1 MCFDMKLS
9 CLALLGILFH
19 LLFIPNARAQQ
30 SSDSILY
37 ASAVSNLQQVY
48 FNEIGDNAQ
57 IYHGAEYIRNGQ
69 KVIGFPYYGSD
80 SLYTGSISYQG
91 SLYTNIKL
99 TYNLMSDEVIIHNYP
114 RNAFIVL
121 SPEKVDSFT
130 LDSRSFLPLKSK
142 NSTGLPGDGFYEQL
156 LKGDPGLYLKMEKR
170 LLSGS
175 GSEEPKI
182 VQYNT
187 YLIKLRNV
195 YYPVDGKKALLEIFK
210 DQQDALK
217 KYIRANK
224 FNFKKEME
232 PSLIQITSYY
242 SQLKH

>member
-1 MCFDMKLS
+1 MKLS
-9 CLALLGILFH
+9 CLALLGVLFQF
-19 LLFIPNARAQQ
+19 LFIPKTRAQQ

-37 ASAVSNLQQVY
+37 TSAVSALQQVY

-57 IYHGAEYIRNGQ
+57 IYHGVEYIRNGQ
-69 KVIGFPYYGSD
+69 KVNGFPYYGSD

-91 SLYTNIKL
+91 SIYANIKL
-99 TYNLMSDEVIIHNYP
+99 TYNLMSDEVIIRNYP
-114 RNAFIVL
+114 HSAFIVL
-121 SPEKVDSFT
+121 SAEKVDSFT
-130 LDSRSFLPLKSK
+130 IDSRSFLPLKSR
-142 NSTGLPGDGFYEQL
+142 NSTGLPGDGYYEQL
-156 LKGDPGLYLKMEKR
+156 LNGDPGLYLKMEKR

-182 VQYNT
+182 VQNNT
-187 YLIKLRNV
+187 YLIKLKNV

-224 FNFKKEME
+224 FNFKKELE
-232 PSLIQITSYY
+232 SALIQITGYY